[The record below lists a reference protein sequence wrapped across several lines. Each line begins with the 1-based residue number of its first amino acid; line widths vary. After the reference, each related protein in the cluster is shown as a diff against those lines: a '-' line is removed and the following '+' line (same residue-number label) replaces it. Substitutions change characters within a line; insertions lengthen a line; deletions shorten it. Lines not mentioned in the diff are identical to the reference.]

1 VAGAQRRPGEGVA
14 QASEAK
20 TTRVRFAPSPTGRL
34 HLGNARTALVNWL
47 FARKSAG
54 RFLLRLDDTD
64 RERSRPEFAAGIE
77 TDLRWLGLD
86 WDEYERQSARLDRYT
101 AAAERLR
108 AAGLLYPCFESAE
121 ELDLKRKLAQQRGN
135 PWIYDRAGLALEPAE
150 VERRIAADEAPHWR
164 FKLEHRAIAWD
175 DLVRGR
181 VELHGAHLSDPVLVR
196 ADGMPLYTFTSV
208 VDDMELGITH
218 VIRGE
223 DHVTNTAF
231 QIQIFEAL
239 GHRAPAFAHL
249 SLITGK
255 GGEALS
261 KRMDS
266 LSLATLRETGIEP
279 MAISSLLAKLG
290 TSDAVE
296 PRLDLATLVRE
307 FDIAKFGRSQP
318 HLDPAELGALNA
330 KLLHQMPFEA
340 VQHRLPP
347 GATRAFWDAV
357 RPNLQHAAD
366 ATFWW
371 QVCAGTL
378 APMIA
383 PEDAEFTAQAAALLP
398 AEPFDATTWK
408 AWTDRVAAAAGRKG
422 RALYHPLRLA
432 LTAREHGP
440 ELRNLL
446 PLIGR
451 ERALHRL
458 QGKAA

>member
-1 VAGAQRRPGEGVA
+1 MT
-14 QASEAK
+14 K
-20 TTRVRFAPSPTGRL
+20 VRFAPSPTGRL

-47 FARKSAG
+47 FARKSGG

-64 RERSRPEFAAGIE
+64 RERSREEFAAAIE

-86 WDEYERQSARLDRYT
+86 WDEYERQSARLDRYAT
-101 AAAERLR
+101 AAERLKS
-108 AAGLLYPCFESAE
+108 AGLLYPCFETAE
-121 ELDLKRKLAQQRGN
+121 ELDLKRKLVQQRGQ
-135 PWIYDRAGLALEPAE
+135 PWIYDRAALALDPAE
-150 VERRIAADEAPHWR
+150 IARRIAAGEAPHWR
-164 FKLEHRAIAWD
+164 FKLEHRAVAWD

-181 VELHGAHLSDPVLVR
+181 TELHGGHLSDPVLIR

-208 VDDMELGITH
+208 VDDVELGVTQ

-239 GHRAPAFAHL
+239 GHEAPEFAHL

-266 LSLATLRETGIEP
+266 LSLALLRESGVEP
-279 MAISSLLAKLG
+279 MAVNSLLAKLG

-296 PRLDLATLVRE
+296 PRLDLAAVVAE
-307 FDIAKFGRSQP
+307 FDLKKFGRAQP

-330 KLLHQMPFEA
+330 KLLHQTPFETVA
-340 VQHRLPP
+340 ARLPK
-347 GATRAFWDAV
+347 GATRAFWEAV
-357 RPNLQHAAD
+357 RSNLERVSDAAY
-366 ATFWW
+366 WW
-371 QVCAGTL
+371 QVCAGEVAPTSAPGDETFL
-378 APMIA
+378 AKA
-383 PEDAEFTAQAAALLP
+383 AELLP
-398 AEPFDATTWK
+398 SEPFDVTTWK
-408 AWTDRVAAAAGRKG
+408 SWTDRVAAATGRKG
-422 RALYHPLRLA
+422 RALFHPLRLA
-432 LTAREHGP
+432 LTAREQGP

-458 QGKAA
+458 QGETA

>member
-1 VAGAQRRPGEGVA
+1 MT
-14 QASEAK
+14 K
-20 TTRVRFAPSPTGRL
+20 VRFAPSPTGRL

-47 FARKSAG
+47 FARKSGG

-64 RERSRPEFAAGIE
+64 RERSREEFAAAIE

-86 WDEYERQSARLDRYT
+86 WDEYERQSARLDRYAT
-101 AAAERLR
+101 AAERLKS
-108 AAGLLYPCFESAE
+108 AGLLYPCFETAE
-121 ELDLKRKLAQQRGN
+121 ELDLKRKLVQQRGQ
-135 PWIYDRAGLALEPAE
+135 PWIYDRAALALDPAE
-150 VERRIAADEAPHWR
+150 IARRIAAGEAPHWR
-164 FKLEHRAIAWD
+164 FKLEHRAVAWD

-181 VELHGAHLSDPVLVR
+181 TELHGGHLSDPVLIR

-208 VDDMELGITH
+208 VDDVELGVSH

-239 GHRAPAFAHL
+239 GHEAPEFAHL

-266 LSLATLRETGIEP
+266 LSLALLRESGVEP
-279 MAISSLLAKLG
+279 MAVNSLLAKLG

-296 PRLDLATLVRE
+296 PRLDLAAVVAE
-307 FDIAKFGRSQP
+307 FDLKKFGRAQP

-330 KLLHQMPFEA
+330 KLLHQTPFEA
-340 VQHRLPP
+340 VAARLPK
-347 GATRAFWDAV
+347 GATRAFWEAV
-357 RPNLQHAAD
+357 RPNLERVAD
-366 ATFWW
+366 AAYWW
-371 QVCAGTL
+371 RVCGGEIAPML
-378 APMIA
+378 APA
-383 PEDAEFTAQAAALLP
+383 DAEFLVKAAELLP
-398 AEPFDATTWK
+398 PEPFDATTWK
-408 AWTDRVAAAAGRKG
+408 SWTDRVAAATGRKG
-422 RALYHPLRLA
+422 RALFHPVRLA
-432 LTAREHGP
+432 LTAREQGP
-440 ELRNLL
+440 ELRALL

-451 ERALHRL
+451 ERALDRL

>member
-1 VAGAQRRPGEGVA
+1 MT
-14 QASEAK
+14 K
-20 TTRVRFAPSPTGRL
+20 VRFAPSPTGRL

-47 FARKSAG
+47 FARKSGG

-64 RERSRPEFAAGIE
+64 RERSREEFAAAIE

-86 WDEYERQSARLDRYT
+86 WDEYERQSARLDRYAT
-101 AAAERLR
+101 AAERLKS
-108 AAGLLYPCFESAE
+108 AGLLYPCFETAE
-121 ELDLKRKLAQQRGN
+121 ELDLKRKLVQQRGQ
-135 PWIYDRAGLALEPAE
+135 PWIYDRAALALDPAE
-150 VERRIAADEAPHWR
+150 IARRIAAGEAPHWR
-164 FKLEHRAIAWD
+164 FKLEHRAVAWD

-181 VELHGAHLSDPVLVR
+181 TELHGGHLSDPVLIR

-208 VDDMELGITH
+208 VDDVELGVSH

-239 GHRAPAFAHL
+239 GHERPEFAHL

-266 LSLATLRETGIEP
+266 LSLALLRESGVEP
-279 MAISSLLAKLG
+279 MAVNSLLAKLG

-296 PRLDLATLVRE
+296 PRLDLAAVVAE
-307 FDIAKFGRSQP
+307 FDLKKFGRAQP

-330 KLLHQMPFEA
+330 KLLHQTPFEA
-340 VQHRLPP
+340 VAARLPK
-347 GATRAFWDAV
+347 GATRAFWEAV
-357 RPNLQHAAD
+357 RPNLERVAD
-366 ATFWW
+366 AAYWW
-371 QVCAGTL
+371 RVCGGEIAPML
-378 APMIA
+378 APA
-383 PEDAEFTAQAAALLP
+383 DAEFLVKAAELLP
-398 AEPFDATTWK
+398 PEPFDATTWK
-408 AWTDRVAAAAGRKG
+408 SWTDRVAAATGRKG
-422 RALYHPLRLA
+422 RALFHPVRLA
-432 LTAREHGP
+432 LTAREQGP
-440 ELRNLL
+440 ELRALL

-451 ERALHRL
+451 ERALDRL